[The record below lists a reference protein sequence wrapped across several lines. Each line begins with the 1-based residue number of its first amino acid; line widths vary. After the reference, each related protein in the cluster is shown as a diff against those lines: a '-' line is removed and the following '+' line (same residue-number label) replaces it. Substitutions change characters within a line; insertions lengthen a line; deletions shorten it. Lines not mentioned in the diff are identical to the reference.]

1 MEHWRYNVYCMSN
14 EVEPP
19 PLVVGGEATPRKLTT
34 QQIGRLGE
42 LLVQYE
48 LLRYGIESAPVTTDT
63 GVDLVA
69 YSENRRQ
76 SFTIQVKTNLAPKP
90 GGGKG
95 APAIDW
101 WVSEDCPA
109 EIYAFADVS
118 TRRVWLLNKQELV
131 SAAQQRSNGRLHFY
145 MYTNPDEQSLAYTRH
160 GDERFSAFLFE
171 NRVSFLFQ

>member
-1 MEHWRYNVYCMSN
+1 MDNDIET
-14 EVEPP
+14 PP
-19 PLVVGGEATPRKLTT
+19 PAVAAEAVHKKLTT

-48 LLRYGIESAPVTTDT
+48 LLRNGIESAPMTTDA

-69 YSENRRQ
+69 YSEIQGR

-95 APAIDW
+95 AAAIDW

-109 EIYAFADVS
+109 KLYAFADVS
-118 TRRVWLLNKQELV
+118 TRRIWLFKKDEL
-131 SAAQQRSNGRLHFY
+131 AKTAQQRSTGRFHLY
-145 MYTNPDEQSLAYTRH
+145 MYTNRKEATSAYERH
-160 GDERFSAFLFE
+160 GDECFSEFLFDRKVNE
-171 NRVSFLFQ
+171 ILASTSRKLTD

>member
-1 MEHWRYNVYCMSN
+1 MSD
-14 EVEPP
+14 VEPSP
-19 PLVVGGEATPRKLTT
+19 PVIAAEATTRKLST

-48 LLRYGIESAPVTTDT
+48 LLRYGIESAPMTTDA

-69 YSENRRQ
+69 YSDIRGR

-109 EIYAFADVS
+109 EMYAFADVS
-118 TRRVWLLNKQELV
+118 TRRVWLFTKEELAA
-131 SAAQQRSNGRLHFY
+131 AAQQRSNGRLHFY
-145 MYTNPDEQSLAYTRH
+145 MYTNPDEESLAYTRH
-160 GDERFSAFLFE
+160 GDDHFSAFLFE
-171 NRVSFLFQ
+171 SRVSHLFR

>member
-1 MEHWRYNVYCMSN
+1 MDNAI
-14 EVEPP
+14 EPLLP
-19 PLVVGGEATPRKLTT
+19 AVVAEAAHKKLTT

-48 LLRYGIESAPVTTDT
+48 LLRNGIESAPMTTDT

-69 YSENRRQ
+69 YSEIRGR
-76 SFTIQVKTNLAPKP
+76 SFTIQVKTNLEPKP

-95 APAIDW
+95 AAAVDW

-118 TRRVWLLNKQELV
+118 TRRVWIFTKDELEET
-131 SAAQQRSNGRLHFY
+131 AQQHSNGRFHLY
-145 MYTNPDEQSLAYTRH
+145 MRTNRTEGESAYERH
-160 GDERFSAFLFE
+160 GDERFSPFLFD
-171 NRVSFLFQ
+171 NRISTLFRK

>member
-1 MEHWRYNVYCMSN
+1 MGTEIRSSTAAY
-14 EVEPP
+14 
-19 PLVVGGEATPRKLTT
+19 EAVPRKLTT

-48 LLRYGIESAPVTTDT
+48 LLCHGIESAPMTTDA

-69 YSENRRQ
+69 YSAVRGR
-76 SFTIQVKTNLAPKP
+76 SVTIQVKTNLAPKP

-109 EIYAFADVS
+109 ELYALTELS
-118 TRRVWLLNKQELV
+118 TRRIWLFTRDELV
-131 SAAQQRSNGRLHFY
+131 AAAQQRSSGRLHIY
-145 MYTNPDEQSLAYTRH
+145 MYTNQAEGSIGYARH
-160 GDERFSAFLFE
+160 GDERFSGFLFD
-171 NRVSFLFQ
+171 NRVSILFC